1 MVPRGGQRSGDSRKR
16 GGTPMSAAGP
26 PAPVTAAGFDLKRIE
41 EAGLNALQTQRQL
54 FYDGWLLRISPGKA
68 KRARSVNAH
77 FGSTLPLADK
87 IAHCE
92 RIYAQHGLA
101 PLFRMT
107 PFNQPSNL
115 EDALA
120 VRGYVAFEP
129 TLVQALTLEAA
140 PDVATPDDDVMVTT
154 PDARAFVDAAG
165 ELRESTAQQ
174 RDAHY
179 ERLSNSPLGKRFVS
193 VHAGGRVVCTAQVAV
208 DGALAGLFDVVT
220 AEDARGRGYAT
231 LACASLLSWAWQH
244 GAHVAYLQVSA
255 DNTPALA
262 IYRKFGFATVYAYHY
277 RGRPGECE

>member
-1 MVPRGGQRSGDSRKR
+1 MSSLDS
-16 GGTPMSAAGP
+16 
-26 PAPVTAAGFDLKRIE
+26 FDLKRIE

-77 FGSTLPLADK
+77 FGSTLPLAEK

-92 RIYAQHGLA
+92 KIYAQHGLA

-107 PFNQPSNL
+107 PFNQPADL

-120 VRGYVAFEP
+120 VRGYIAFEP
-129 TLVQALTLEAA
+129 TLVQALTLASA
-140 PDVATPDDDVMVTT
+140 PDVPAHDDAVTVT
-154 PDARAFVDAAG
+154 APDARTFVDAAG
-165 ELRESTAQQ
+165 DLRGSAPQQ
-174 RDAHY
+174 RDAHH
-179 ERLSNSPLGKRFVS
+179 ERLSNSPLGKRFVA
-193 VHAGGRVVCTAQVAV
+193 VHVGGRIVCTAQVAV

-244 GAHVAYLQVSA
+244 GAQAAYLQVSA

-277 RGRPGECE
+277 RGREGECE